1 MRGSEKKRRTILHF
15 GTEREAFTWRARGL
29 HQKGYQVLN
38 VNNGFEAIKLAADK
52 QVDVV
57 VLDLDRNNAEVA
69 LVATEIKRCRPRV
82 PTILLTEGTAA
93 VTSCELADALV
104 PKRDNLEM
112 LVATLESLLAVSE

>member
-15 GTEREAFTWRARGL
+15 GTEREVFTWRARGL

-52 QVDVV
+52 QVDAV
-57 VLDLDRNNAEVA
+57 VLDLDRNSAEVA
-69 LVATEIKRCRPRV
+69 LVAAEIKRCRPQV

-93 VTSCELADALV
+93 VTLCELADALV

-112 LVATLESLLAVSE
+112 LVTTLESVLAVSE